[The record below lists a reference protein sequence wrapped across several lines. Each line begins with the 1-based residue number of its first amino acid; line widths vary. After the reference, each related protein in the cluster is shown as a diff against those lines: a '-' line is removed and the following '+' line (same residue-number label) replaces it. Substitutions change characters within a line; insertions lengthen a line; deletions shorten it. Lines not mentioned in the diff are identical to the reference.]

1 MATCSYM
8 ESHSSKLFLT
18 YYMCKTETFLLIHN
32 SNFLFKY
39 EPGAKVSGYTFAKKK
54 RPELIRPLYVLHVLK
69 LNFCVPVLWSSCYS
83 CTMFCLIRPRMRL
96 HFLDRKLCTLE
107 YVCNISSRVS
117 LHLCKKCIWYIYFL

>member
-8 ESHSSKLFLT
+8 ESHFSKSFLT

-39 EPGAKVSGYTFAKKK
+39 EPGRKSPAIRLQKR
-54 RPELIRPLYVLHVLK
+54 RPELIRSLYVLHVLK

-83 CTMFCLIRPRMRL
+83 RTMFCLIRPRLRL

-107 YVCNISSRVS
+107 YVCYISNRVS